1 MLKRILPVLI
11 LVLTITLL
19 TGTVMAYTGGTTGT
33 AGELYDVV
41 INQLL
46 NGPVGFVAGASA
58 LMFGVACLV
67 MGRITP
73 AILSLVG
80 GALLIKAPDI
90 ATSLGMIF

>member
-11 LVLTITLL
+11 LALVVLL
-19 TGTVMAYTGGTTGT
+19 TGTAMAYTGDTTGT

-58 LMFGVACLV
+58 LIFGVASLV

-73 AILSLVG
+73 AVLSLVG

>member
-11 LVLTITLL
+11 LALAVLL
-19 TGTVMAYTGGTTGT
+19 TGTAIAYTGDTTGT

-41 INQLL
+41 VNQLL
-46 NGPVGFVAGASA
+46 NGPVGFVGGVAA
-58 LMFGVACLV
+58 LIFGTACLV

-80 GALLIKAPDI
+80 GAILIKAPDI